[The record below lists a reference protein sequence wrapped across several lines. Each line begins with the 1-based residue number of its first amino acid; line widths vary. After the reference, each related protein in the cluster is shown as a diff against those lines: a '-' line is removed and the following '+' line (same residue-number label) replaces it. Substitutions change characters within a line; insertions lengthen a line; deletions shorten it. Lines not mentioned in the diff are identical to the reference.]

1 MNSRLLAVGPTTT
14 RSGRLR
20 PNRATPSHG
29 NGTFAL
35 HGTGVVPTP
44 AEPPSTAGRT
54 AAPVLGSRTGAAE
67 RPPRSDVVVHR
78 ELLPWLWQSSA
89 SDGHGADLEFHRW
102 GVLASSGRL

>member
-1 MNSRLLAVGPTTT
+1 LVRLPSVVMESRLLAVGPTTT

-35 HGTGVVPTP
+35 HGTGVVPTS
-44 AEPPSTAGRT
+44 AEPPSDRWTHRGPR
-54 AAPVLGSRTGAAE
+54 PRVEDGAAE

-78 ELLPWLWQSSA
+78 ELPRVIEHLWLFVDMA
-89 SDGHGADLEFHRW
+89 SDLHFHGW
-102 GVLASSGRL
+102 